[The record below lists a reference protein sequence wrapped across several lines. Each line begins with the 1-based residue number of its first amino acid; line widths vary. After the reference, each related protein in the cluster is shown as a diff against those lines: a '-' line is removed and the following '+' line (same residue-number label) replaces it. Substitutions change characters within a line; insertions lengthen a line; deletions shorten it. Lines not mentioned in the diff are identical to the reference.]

1 MNIIVVGI
9 IILCVWYFFFYEPP
23 SEIDKFVNNLN
34 ADFQEGFGIISA
46 STPDTD
52 DIKKFYKRAT
62 DLSNNLAY
70 AEKTIAEMN
79 NNINQKQFDVAS
91 GYASKILEAN
101 RKRVELASL
110 TQTIQQSYLE
120 NTAALNKL
128 MDDYKAYVGS
138 NNEKLKEMAEKSIPN
153 YLLRNNYVNGIE
165 EVRNGLGEIHTN
177 IRNFLEKSGII
188 VAPLE
193 PGLLKKLNM

>member
-1 MNIIVVGI
+1 MNIIFIGI

-23 SEIDKFVNNLN
+23 SEIETIVNKLN

-62 DLSNNLAY
+62 YLSNNLAY
-70 AEKTIAEMN
+70 AEKTISE
-79 NNINQKQFDVAS
+79 INENLNKKQFDVAV
-91 GYASKILEAN
+91 GDASKILEAN

-110 TQTIQQSYLE
+110 TQTIQQSYFE

-128 MDDYKAYVGS
+128 MDDYKAYVGT

-165 EVRNGLGEIHTN
+165 EVRNGLGEIHIK
-177 IRNFLEKSGII
+177 IRNFLEKNGIV

-193 PGLLKKLNM
+193 PGLLKKMNM

>member
-1 MNIIVVGI
+1 MNIVFIGI
-9 IILCVWYFFFYEPP
+9 IILCVSYFFFYEPP
-23 SEIDKFVNNLN
+23 SEIETIVNKLN

-52 DIKKFYKRAT
+52 DIKKFYNSAR

-70 AEKTIAEMN
+70 AEKTITEMN
-79 NNINQKQFDVAS
+79 ENLNKKQFDVAV
-91 GYASKILEAN
+91 GDASKILEAN

-128 MDDYKAYVGS
+128 MDDYKAYVGT
-138 NNEKLKEMAEKSIPN
+138 NDEKLKEMAEKSIPN

-165 EVRNGLGEIHTN
+165 EVRNGLGEIHTK
-177 IRNFLEKSGII
+177 IRNFLEKNGTI

>member
-1 MNIIVVGI
+1 MNIVFIGI

-23 SEIDKFVNNLN
+23 SEIETIVNKLN

-70 AEKTIAEMN
+70 AEKTIAVMN
-79 NNINQKQFDVAS
+79 ENLNKKQFDVAV
-91 GYASKILEAN
+91 GDASKILEAN
-101 RKRVELASL
+101 RKRVELSSL
-110 TQTIQQSYLE
+110 TQTIQQSYFE

-128 MDDYKAYVGS
+128 MDDYKTYVGT

-153 YLLRNNYVNGIE
+153 YLLRNNYVNGIQD
-165 EVRNGLGEIHTN
+165 VRDGLGEIHIK
-177 IRNFLEKSGII
+177 IRNFLEKSGIVI
-188 VAPLE
+188 APLE
-193 PGLLKKLNM
+193 PGLLNKKKT

>member
-1 MNIIVVGI
+1 MNIVFIGI

-23 SEIDKFVNNLN
+23 SEIETIVNKLN

-52 DIKKFYKRAT
+52 DIKKFYNSAR

-70 AEKTIAEMN
+70 AEKTITEMN
-79 NNINQKQFDVAS
+79 ENLNKKQFDVAV
-91 GYASKILEAN
+91 GDASKILEAN

-128 MDDYKAYVGS
+128 MDDYKAYVGT
-138 NNEKLKEMAEKSIPN
+138 NDEKLKEMAEKSIPN

-165 EVRNGLGEIHTN
+165 EVRNGLGEIHTK
-177 IRNFLEKSGII
+177 IRNFLEKNGTI

>member
-9 IILCVWYFFFYEPP
+9 IFLCVWYFFFYEPP